1 MKKIGIVSI
10 WPLSDQS
17 FAGTEKFVLRLARA
31 LSSEGHKVECY
42 SPSKDL
48 KYREF
53 PNIHIEVLEMN
64 SVDEVLLKEAMEK
77 KGVKSVV
84 RDISESLNELIKH
97 DENEYWILNSPFF
110 SMVNNQYRTI
120 MVLHDNPDELS
131 NYFGQEN
138 GKKLLEVLSNNYTHP
153 IAVPS
158 NHYQKVYS
166 ELLNKK
172 ISVISHALDPAFLKM
187 TKIIQS
193 KNRPNLE
200 DVVKN
205 VIFLP
210 ARLEPKQKGQD
221 IAIKAISRLSNKN
234 NIILKFSGHDP
245 TYIKNQRYLESLAVD
260 LGITLEIQNYSDK
273 EVVEEMM
280 SSSLILLPSRYE
292 SFGYSAQE
300 TLSLGKTVILS
311 DIPTYVEI
319 SENAPNAVLF
329 RSGDDRDLSKK
340 IEKCLLEKIDIKPDT
355 NWFER
360 YSPENWA
367 NKYLDLFNS
376 IINE

>member
-10 WPLSDQS
+10 WPLSEQS

-31 LSSEGHKVECY
+31 LGSEGHKVSCY

-53 PNIHIEVLEMN
+53 PNIHIEIPELN

-77 KGVKSVV
+77 IGVESVV
-84 RDISESLNELIKH
+84 RDISESLNELLEH
-97 DENEYWILNSPFF
+97 DDNEYWILNSPFF
-110 SMVNNQYRTI
+110 SLVNNQYRSI
-120 MVLHDNPDELS
+120 MVLHDNPNELS

-138 GKKLLEVLSNNYTHP
+138 GKKLLEVLGNNYTQP

-166 ELLNKK
+166 DLLNEK
-172 ISVISHALDPAFLKM
+172 ISVIPHALDPVFLKL
-187 TKIIQS
+187 TKMI
-193 KNRPNLE
+193 KAEKRPSLE
-200 DVVKN
+200 DEVRKI
-205 VIFLP
+205 IFLP

-221 IAIKAISRLSNKN
+221 AAIRAISKLINKN
-234 NIILKFSGHDP
+234 NVILKFSGLDP
-245 TYIKNQRYLESLAVD
+245 TYIENQRYLESLAED
-260 LGITLEIQNYSDK
+260 LGITLEIHNYSDK

-319 SENAPNAVLF
+319 SDNAPNAVLF
-329 RSGDDRDLSKK
+329 RSGDDQDLSQK
-340 IEKCLLEKIDIKPDT
+340 IEKCLLEKIDQKP
-355 NWFER
+355 NAEWFER
-360 YSPENWA
+360 YSPDNWA
-367 NKYLDLFNS
+367 NKYLELF
-376 IINE
+376 